1 MQNNWNQVKWSCFQF
16 NHLYLILEIYFLK
29 KFKKISSISKSGM
42 STNFQACINS
52 HDFSSFF
59 STLKNQKCNN
69 IHCCYIVLKLNV
81 LPIEVSAKKVTK
93 TAPTSEDF
101 LGTNTLE
108 LRNIYSLKSH
118 KPFPN
123 RSFVTNFECITSLF
137 VKIMP
142 KTQVLKQKIRLHR
155 AAILNFGM
163 MHHVL

>member
-1 MQNNWNQVKWSCFQF
+1 M
-16 NHLYLILEIYFLK
+16 
-29 KFKKISSISKSGM
+29 
-42 STNFQACINS
+42 
-52 HDFSSFF
+52 
-59 STLKNQKCNN
+59 
-69 IHCCYIVLKLNV
+69 NV

-142 KTQVLKQKIRLHR
+142 KTQVLKQKIRVHR
-155 AAILNFGM
+155 AAIMNFGM